1 MKNKQ
6 RGFSLMILIV
16 IIAILIIGIGLYMYF
31 EEKVEVETG
40 LPNAQDSYSRA
51 LNALP
56 VTYSN
61 TKSDIT
67 FSVSNNSNILRVSKG
82 GISLANFTLDTDAT
96 NALSVTPDIQR
107 FITDLDVNFDGYND
121 VGVFTT
127 TGYGGV
133 NNYYGFYIYNP
144 QTEKFLKDST
154 LIEISNPA
162 LEIDKKQVISS
173 YRSGPQWYKDTYQFN
188 GSTYTKTKTID

>member
-6 RGFSLMILIV
+6 RGFSLAILIV

-31 EEKVEVETG
+31 GKIIMETG
-40 LPNAQDSYSRA
+40 LPNAQDSYSRGQ
-51 LNALP
+51 NALS
-56 VTYSN
+56 VTHSN

-67 FSVSNNSNILRVSKG
+67 FSVFNSSNSLRVSKG

-121 VGVFTT
+121 VGVFTI

-133 NNYYGFYIYNP
+133 NNYYDFYIYNP
-144 QTEKFLKDST
+144 QTEKFLKSST
-154 LIEISNPA
+154 LTEISNPSV
-162 LEIDKKQVISS
+162 EIDKKQVISS
-173 YRSGPQWYKDTYQFN
+173 YRSGPEWYKDTYQFN
-188 GSTYTKTKTID
+188 GSTYIKTKTTD